1 MGSPWVVGVL
11 VAVGTTGLLL
21 PLLLAPVT
29 SDSRYHYLA
38 APERFDDSLL
48 GVLPWTID
56 DIQGRLEAGRFA
68 PLGVFV
74 QHVLY
79 YLGMKL
85 ALFTGMEVYL
95 AVAVIK
101 TGLLAVVVLCFRALL
116 RRLRDSGG
124 LGLARHERDVGLSV
138 PGRLPEAGLVGQ
150 IALRA
155 AAAPDRSPRQRR
167 PRCDGRPAVG
177 RPRPDDGCSELAE
190 ARQPPFVWSPR
201 RSRRCDSGAD
211 RRRTTARSPF
221 PVGRQGRCVPRG
233 HETPGRTSPPRV
245 LPALSSVRR
254 PSRASRQCG
263 RSARPPEEYS
273 TGPAT
278 SWYVAR
284 STQGSGE
291 RGPGRPD
298 RSA

>member
-95 AVAVIK
+95 AEAVIK

-124 LGLARHERDVGLSV
+124 QGLARHERDVGPSV

-150 IALRA
+150 IALVVQRPHRTVRLGSVGLVA
-155 AAAPDRSPRQRR
+155 TADRRSAGRVPMTAAPS
-167 PRCDGRPAVG
+167 
-177 RPRPDDGCSELAE
+177 
-190 ARQPPFVWSPR
+190 SPR
-201 RSRRCDSGAD
+201 RASHRSCGHRGGPGA
-211 RRRTTARSPF
+211 
-221 PVGRQGRCVPRG
+221 VI
-233 HETPGRTSPPRV
+233 PGRIDGEPRRE
-245 LPALSSVRR
+245 AHFR
-254 PSRASRQCG
+254 
-263 RSARPPEEYS
+263 
-273 TGPAT
+273 
-278 SWYVAR
+278 
-284 STQGSGE
+284 
-291 RGPGRPD
+291 
-298 RSA
+298 